1 MRTGKGQATQL
12 AYTSS
17 IGKRLYQFL
26 AELCHPSF
34 AKQCV
39 IHTVGFRPGTAS
51 ERPFTESQRLSARL
65 SRA

>member
-12 AYTSS
+12 AYTST

-34 AKQCV
+34 AKQSV
-39 IHTVGFRPGTAS
+39 IHTVGFRPGTLS
-51 ERPFTESQRLSARL
+51 ELPFTESQRACR
-65 SRA
+65 RG